1 MQITLKQLKELI
13 REAVEDIDPMDLERQ
28 AENLPSKKED
38 MFQLYSDMYKELYN
52 IRPRWLRM
60 DDVSED
66 ELAAMIDHLE
76 QNYSQVI
83 KAREQEAKEEEA
95 FFKKLQKEF
104 QKERE
109 EEDKAKAELVAL
121 GYEGDDLENLPRK
134 SGMGKRL
141 RESIKKT
148 VSEVL
153 KGDQDELDVAPP
165 FGKLT
170 GDDFKELGKKSKKKA
185 EED

>member
-38 MFQLYSDMYKELYN
+38 MFQLYSDMYKEMYN

-109 EEDKAKAELVAL
+109 EADKAKAELVAL

-148 VSEVL
+148 VREVL

-170 GDDFKELGKKSKKKA
+170 GDDFKKLGKKSKKKA